1 MITTLG
7 IPVLNRGDFLLRCV
21 MSIDHP
27 VENLVII
34 NNGEG
39 KNHQVNAAC
48 AQIERREIDNASL
61 FDNIKIEIHKN
72 LGCGPSWNH
81 IFRNYPGPWLMAG
94 SDIAFLPGS
103 IALIDEA
110 YEKNLD
116 GDMVFGDGY
125 NVFMM
130 MQAGLKKVGLLDENF
145 YPAYFEDLDHWRRAT
160 LSGAKLVPVPQFKRI
175 HGDAQHPEDSSRGSN
190 TVRSDA
196 ELNRRNGVTTQ
207 NNLEYYT
214 RKWGG
219 APGSEQYKTPYNKD
233 VPMTFW
239 ELDPVHRKKN
249 DLW

>member
-21 MSIDHP
+21 MSVDHP
-27 VENLVII
+27 IENLVII
-34 NNGEG
+34 NNSEG
-39 KNHQVNAAC
+39 KDFQVNAAC
-48 AQIERREIDNASL
+48 SQIESRDIPNGSL
-61 FDNIKIEIHKN
+61 FDNIKIEVHKN

-81 IFRNYPGPWLMAG
+81 IFRSYPGPWLMAG

-103 IALIDEA
+103 LALVDEA
-110 YEKNLD
+110 YDKNPEA
-116 GDMVFGDGY
+116 DMVFGDGY
-125 NVFMM
+125 NVFLMT
-130 MQAGLKKVGLLDENF
+130 QPGLEKIGFLDENF
-145 YPAYFEDLDHWRRAT
+145 YPAYFEDIDHWRRAN

-175 HGDAQHPEDSSRGSN
+175 HGDARHPEDSSRGSN

-219 APGSEQYKTPYNKD
+219 TPGSEKFQTPFNTGGPLTLW
-233 VPMTFW
+233 VI
-239 ELDPVHRKKN
+239 DPNHRKKN
-249 DLW
+249 ALW